1 MRRNVSMTRLTFLC
15 AALGL
20 SGVWTAH
27 PEVAVAQEKAIVLK
41 ASTIFDGRGHI
52 LHDTRIAIENGRIA
66 RLDSRAEGVTYDLR
80 GLTVLPGWID
90 VHDHIT
96 WHFGPNG
103 RVEDKEETPA
113 QAALAEAGN
122 AWTTL
127 LAGFTTIQSLGSPE
141 DQDLRAAIDKGAL
154 AGPNSRSGQATAGR
168 WRRRGQDFC
177 LAQHSRGRRT
187 DAQRRTVAGSLRRGK
202 SPGAAQCCSCL
213 SVGSSRG
220 GARRMH
226 ASGARYLCHRR
237 RPAGPG
243 GARDFLRPPGR
254 AGDPQLSR
262 SQGEFPGHRELYRRR
277 ICQDARGPA
286 AQSGNVQA
294 CSRYQRT

>member
-1 MRRNVSMTRLTFLC
+1 MRRNVSMTRLVLLC

-20 SGVWTAH
+20 SGIWTAH

-52 LHDTRIAIENGRIA
+52 LHDTRIVIENGRIA

-141 DQDLRAAIDKGAL
+141 DQDLRAAIRRGAL
-154 AGPNSRSGQATAGR
+154 AGPRILTALRPIVDPRLTPEQIREAVRRLKGDGADAVKIFASRSIREGGGPTLSDEQLQAACGEAKAQGLRSVVHAYRSAVRAAALAGCTQVEHGTFATDEDL
-168 WRRRGQDFC
+168 WA
-177 LAQHSRGRRT
+177 LA
-187 DAQRRTVAGSLRRGK
+187 
-202 SPGAAQCCSCL
+202 
-213 SVGSSRG
+213 
-220 GARRMH
+220 
-226 ASGARYLCHRR
+226 
-237 RPAGPG
+237 
-243 GARDFLRPPGR
+243 
-254 AGDPQLSR
+254 
-262 SQGEFPGHRELYRRR
+262 
-277 ICQDARGPA
+277 
-286 AQSGNVQA
+286 
-294 CSRYQRT
+294 